1 MLSWDD
7 QGPRS
12 TVSDDG
18 YGDDEVHE
26 VFPSQRIHAHDVSTP
41 SITLVWIPALRPMT
55 LPCYSVQTPFILTPH

>member
-12 TVSDDG
+12 IVSDDG

-26 VFPSQRIHAHDVSTP
+26 VCFQASEFTHMSFRHRAS
-41 SITLVWIPALRPMT
+41 L
-55 LPCYSVQTPFILTPH
+55 